1 MLRWLEGIAYA
12 EKIQHGDVTVQERN
26 PLARTLATLG
36 VGRTHT
42 PEDAEGHSVEL
53 VGVMAGLGVPEPD
66 AAFCQ
71 GSRRLDPVDEAQQ
84 ALFLRDLWKFV
95 RAGRLDDAKAFC
107 RSSQLWWRAA
117 TLAGGDPWRWDAA
130 SGRWLGNPERL
141 PWRAACAA
149 IAERALIAAEQDRP
163 GAAHEAAIYASLSG
177 RAEMQPALASK
188 AVCEGW
194 EDTLWSHAK
203 LSVAEQL
210 AALQA
215 QINAAAPEAAPPRR
229 TPPALLPR
237 LLDYASASAATRG
250 EVPYPNPNHN
260 HNPSPRPNP
269 NT

>member
-130 SGRWLGNPERL
+130 SGRWLGNPERP
-141 PWRAACAA
+141 PWRAACTA
-149 IAERALIAAEQDRP
+149 IAERALLAAEQGRP
-163 GAAHEAAIYASLSG
+163 GAAHEAAIYAALSG
-177 RAEMQPALASK
+177 RVEMQLALASK

-194 EDTLWSHAK
+194 EDCLWSHLK

-215 QINAAAPEAAPPRR
+215 QINAAAPDAAPPRR
-229 TPPALLPR
+229 TAAALLPR
-237 LLDYASASAATRG
+237 LLDYASSSAVTHS
-250 EVPYPNPNHN
+250 EVPP
-260 HNPSPRPNP
+260 
-269 NT
+269 